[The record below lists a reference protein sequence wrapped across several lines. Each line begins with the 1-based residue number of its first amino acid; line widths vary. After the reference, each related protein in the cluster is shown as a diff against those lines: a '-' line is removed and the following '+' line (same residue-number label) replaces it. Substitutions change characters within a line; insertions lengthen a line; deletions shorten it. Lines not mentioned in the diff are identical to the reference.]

1 MPNSPPSK
9 QNDTQSRLLKAALE
23 AFGSR
28 DYEGVSTREIVEMAG
43 ANISAISYHFEHK
56 QGLYH
61 ATVAYLSERL
71 KAGIADQLD
80 STEGWLEQASAE
92 DCAEKVCQFLSH
104 FLEHILLGE
113 IGKHAPGIIFREQN
127 QPTDAYQILF
137 KNLLGPIHKSLS
149 QLVAR
154 YRGQSE
160 QEPQVLYIVQA
171 LIGQTIIFR
180 IAQTTLLKILK
191 KKRYSQADIEAIK
204 KQLSDQCRAILDTPT
219 IPGHRA

>member
-1 MPNSPPSK
+1 MSSALAQS
-9 QNDTQSRLLKAALE
+9 QNDTRTRLLNAALQ

-28 DYEGVSTREIVEMAG
+28 DYDGVSTREIVEMAG

-61 ATVAYLSERL
+61 ATVAYLADIL
-71 KAGIADQLD
+71 KAGMAEQLD
-80 STEGWLEQASAE
+80 SLEAWLKQASAE
-92 DCAEKVCQFLSH
+92 DCAEKTCQFLLH

-127 QPTDAYQILF
+127 RPTEAYQILF
-137 KNLLGPIHKSLS
+137 ENLLGPMHRSLA
-149 QLVAR
+149 QLVAK

-160 QEPQVLYIVQA
+160 KDPQVLYMVHT
-171 LIGQTIIFR
+171 LLGQTVIFR

-191 KKRYSQADIEAIK
+191 QKHYSRENINDIK
-204 KQLSDQCRAILDTPT
+204 NQLRSQYRAILDTQP
-219 IPGHRA
+219 ISNHSN